1 MWNISTCMSGKVMR
15 LAFQFMWLDIFSV
28 ITWGITCLNCISFEW
43 QLVNLHLIRDS
54 EICEQSCCEG
64 GLVKW
69 YDSHKQILS
78 VHNEMLIFHQLYDLY
93 ELHYLTVPPL
103 CTCLMRCHQVHV
115 VNDSLSFTQTYH
127 IHHFNQLLNI
137 TTRTTWVL
145 DFTTWTT
152 GEYWTSHVV
161 G

>member
-1 MWNISTCMSGKVMR
+1 M
-15 LAFQFMWLDIFSV
+15 
-28 ITWGITCLNCISFEW
+28 
-43 QLVNLHLIRDS
+43 NLHLIRDS

-78 VHNEMLIFHQLYDLY
+78 VDNEMLIFHQLYDLY
-93 ELHYLTVPPL
+93 ELHHWQDSLSVLVSWDAAKYN
-103 CTCLMRCHQVHV
+103 V
-115 VNDSLSFTQTYH
+115 VNTSLSFTQAYH
-127 IHHFNQLLNI
+127 IHHFNQLHNL
-137 TTRTTWVL
+137 TTPTTWVL